1 MGKEQERAVEA
12 HEDRVRDIMKRNT
25 PVRLVGEGGHDLG
38 GASRIEMEAINRAR
52 SQAGVVQHLSDWERT
67 ATPAQR
73 EARRRESL
81 RNEAKTD
88 VKMESQLGG
97 EVRAKYKIE
106 VEFLG
111 PDEKGYPGRT
121 SKGPNRL
128 GVKVWE
134 SGKKFHGGGDE
145 LMFWC
150 LSSIKGVTGGCGGI
164 MSADNIRNGV
174 AMCPHCKNMMNLEA
188 MTDTR
193 AGFFTNQSLVKEL
206 VQLFRSLGSD
216 CDIYV
221 KFHKTDIH
229 YIAMERDKGPEV
241 AARLKGMHIYPLKNI
256 LKDTAMGADLGKRFL
271 AFFNS

>member
-1 MGKEQERAVEA
+1 MNKEAERDAERHAERVQE
-12 HEDRVRDIMKRNT
+12 IMKRNT
-25 PVRLVGEGGHDLG
+25 PVNLVGEGSHDLG
-38 GASRIEMEAINRAR
+38 RAGKVEMEAIRRAR
-52 SQAGVVQHLSDWERT
+52 SQAGVVQHFSDWERT

-73 EARRRESL
+73 EARRLESI
-81 RNEAKTD
+81 RNEKKTD
-88 VKMESQLGG
+88 ARMESQLGG

-134 SGKKFHGGGDE
+134 SGKRFHGGGDE

-150 LSSIKGVTGGCGGI
+150 LSSLKGVSGGCGAI

-174 AMCPHCKNMMNLEA
+174 AMCPSCKNMMNLEA

-193 AGFFTNQSLVKEL
+193 AGFFTNQSLAKEL
-206 VQLFRSLGSD
+206 LRIFRFLGSD
-216 CDIYV
+216 CDIYI

-241 AARLKGMHIYPLKNI
+241 ASRLKGMHIYPLKNI
-256 LKDTAMGADLGKRFL
+256 LKDTAAGADLGKRFE
-271 AFFNS
+271 AFLNS

>member
-1 MGKEQERAVEA
+1 MNKEQERAAEE
-12 HEDRVRDIMKRNT
+12 HEERVRSIMQRNT
-25 PVRLVGEGGHDLG
+25 PVSLVGEASPDLG
-38 GASRIEMEAINRAR
+38 RAGRVEIEAINRAR
-52 SQAGVVQHLSDWERT
+52 AQSGVVQHLSDWERT

-81 RNEAKTD
+81 RNEKKTD
-88 VKMESQLGG
+88 GLMETQLGG
-97 EVRAKYKIE
+97 EVRAKFKIE

-150 LSSIKGVTGGCGGI
+150 LSSLKGVRGGCGGI
-164 MSADNIRNGV
+164 MSGDNIRNGV
-174 AMCPHCKNMMNLEA
+174 AMCPHCKNMMNLDA

-193 AGFFTNQSLVKEL
+193 VGNFSNQTLAKEL

-216 CDIYV
+216 CDIYI

-241 AARLKGMHIYPLKNI
+241 AKRLKGMHIYPLKNI
-256 LKDTAMGADLGKRFL
+256 LKDTASGADLAKRFY
-271 AFFNS
+271 AFLNS

>member
-1 MGKEQERAVEA
+1 MRPEEAEELHQEKVSE
-12 HEDRVRDIMKRNT
+12 ILKRNT
-25 PVRLVGEGGHDLG
+25 PVRLVGEGSDDLSR
-38 GASRIEMEAINRAR
+38 ASRVEMEAIQRAR
-52 SQAGVVQHLSDWERT
+52 AQAGVVQHRSDWERT

-73 EARRRESL
+73 EARRLESL
-81 RNEAKTD
+81 RNEKKTD
-88 VKMESQLGG
+88 AKMESALGG
-97 EVRAKYKIE
+97 EIRAKYKIE

-134 SGKKFHGGGDE
+134 SGKRFHGGGDE

-150 LSSIKGVTGGCGGI
+150 LSSIKGVAGGCGGI
-164 MSADNIRNGV
+164 MSADNIRNGI
-174 AMCPHCKNMMNLEA
+174 AYCPHCKNMMNMEA

-193 AGFFTNQSLVKEL
+193 AGFFTNQSLAKEL
-206 VQLFRSLGSD
+206 LKLFRALGSD
-216 CDIYV
+216 CDIYI

-256 LKDTAMGADLGKRFL
+256 LKDTASGADLGKRFI
-271 AFFNS
+271 AFLNS